1 MAEET
6 KRCTNC
12 TRGPQTLDQFIGAR
26 GKPVSTCAKCREK
39 GKKADARPDRQE
51 YHTELQKARGAG
63 YSKKSTDK
71 KKTDPAPP
79 DHDLE
84 QTCEWSKN
92 EKTKERLSLWKRLN
106 IHDRIS
112 SSKRQAIAKEHQWTI
127 TDDEAEKMMTSPCVY
142 CGHLD
147 LAVRLN
153 GIDRLN
159 QQGHYT
165 TENTVACCWTC
176 NFMKGRFDP
185 RTFIEQCKKISACA
199 HEFPDVP
206 IQTNIRPRKFTG
218 PSPTPDQ
225 EPETQT
231 TQAPSPDPQ
240 TL

>member
-1 MAEET
+1 MTEET

-63 YSKKSTDK
+63 YSKKSIEK
-71 KKTDPAPP
+71 KKTDPVPP

-106 IHDRIS
+106 IHDRLSGIKRVAIS
-112 SSKRQAIAKEHQWTI
+112 KGIEWHL
-127 TDDEAEKMMTSPCVY
+127 TDEEAGKMLTSQCVY

-176 NFMKGRFDP
+176 NFMKGCFDP

-225 EPETQT
+225 EPEIQT

>member
-1 MAEET
+1 MTEET

-12 TRGPQTLDQFIGAR
+12 TRGPQPLDQFIGAR
-26 GKPVSTCAKCREK
+26 GYPVSTCAKCREK

-63 YSKKSTDK
+63 YSKKSTEK
-71 KKTDPAPP
+71 KKSNPP
-79 DHDLE
+79 PPEHNLE
-84 QTCEWSKN
+84 QKCEWISD

-106 IHDRIS
+106 IHDRLSGIKRVAIS
-112 SSKRQAIAKEHQWTI
+112 KDIEWHL

-142 CGHLD
+142 CSHLD
-147 LAVRLN
+147 LGIRLN

-176 NFMKGRFDP
+176 NFMKGCFDP
-185 RTFIEQCKKISACA
+185 RTFIEQCKKISTCA

-218 PSPTPDQ
+218 PSPTPAQ
-225 EPETQT
+225 EQETQT
-231 TQAPSPDPQ
+231 NQEPSPDPQ